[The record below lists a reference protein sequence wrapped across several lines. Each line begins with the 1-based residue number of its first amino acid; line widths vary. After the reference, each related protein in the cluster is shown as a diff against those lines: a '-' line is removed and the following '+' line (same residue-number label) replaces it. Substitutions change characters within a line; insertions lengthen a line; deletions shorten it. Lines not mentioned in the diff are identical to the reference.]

1 MANME
6 RVFNFSAGPSAIP
19 EAVLLQAQ
27 KDLFN
32 YPGAGCSVLEM
43 SHRSAA
49 FQEIVDRAE
58 AALRRIMD
66 IPDDYAVLFMQGG
79 ATLQFSAV
87 AMNLAKRGGKAAY
100 AVTGQFSKKAF
111 NEGKRWADAV
121 KIADSSDANF
131 SYIPDIL
138 EEMVPQDAAY
148 LHICANNTIYGTT
161 WWRKPQT
168 GKVPLVADWSSAIL
182 GARIKVTDHDLIYAG
197 AQKNMGPSGMAVV
210 IAKRSLID
218 RDIDPVV
225 PVMLNYKVAMDNG
238 SMYNTPPCFSIYM
251 AGLMYEWVEKN
262 GGVAAMEQR
271 NHDRAAELYGYIDN
285 SAVFRNPVRPCDRS
299 ITNVTFTLPDPEATD
314 AFLKMAKGRG
324 MINLKG
330 HRSVGG
336 CRASMYNG
344 LPDEACGALI
354 ACMKDFE
361 AGKRE

>member
-1 MANME
+1 ME

-19 EAVLLQAQ
+19 EDVLQKAQ

-43 SHRSAA
+43 SHRSAS
-49 FQEIVDRAE
+49 FQEIIDNAE
-58 AALRRIMD
+58 ATLRRIMN
-66 IPDDYAVLFMQGG
+66 IPEDYAVLFMQGG

-87 AMNLAKRGGKAAY
+87 AMNLAKQGQKAAY

-111 NEGKRWADAV
+111 AEGKRWADAV

-131 SYIPDIL
+131 SYIPDIT
-138 EEMVPQDAAY
+138 EDMVPQDAAY
-148 LHICANNTIYGTT
+148 FHICANNTIYGTT
-161 WWRKPQT
+161 WWRKPQI
-168 GKVPLVADWSSAIL
+168 GKVPFVADWSSAIL
-182 GARIKVTDHDLIYAG
+182 GAQIKVEDHDLIYAG

-210 IAKRSLID
+210 IAKKSLID
-218 RDIDPVV
+218 REIDPVV
-225 PVMLNYKVAMDNG
+225 PIMLNYKVAMDNG

-251 AGLMYEWVEKN
+251 AGLMFEWVEAN
-262 GGVAAMEQR
+262 GGVAAMEKR
-271 NHDRAAELYGYIDN
+271 NHDRAARLYEYIDN
-285 SAVFRNPVRPCDRS
+285 SKTFNNPVRPCDRS
-299 ITNVTFTLPDPEATD
+299 ITNVTFTLPTQEDTD
-314 AFLKMAKGRG
+314 AFLKMTKSRG

-344 LPDEACGALI
+344 LPDAACETLI
-354 ACMKDFE
+354 ECMKDFE

>member
-1 MANME
+1 ME

-19 EAVLLQAQ
+19 EDVLLKAQ

-43 SHRSAA
+43 SHRSAS
-49 FQEIVDRAE
+49 FQAIIDNAE
-58 AALRRIMD
+58 ATLRRIMN
-66 IPDDYAVLFMQGG
+66 IPEDYAVLFMQGG

-87 AMNLAKRGGKAAY
+87 AMNLAKQGQKAAY

-111 NEGKRWADAV
+111 AEGKRWADAV

-131 SYIPDIL
+131 SYIPDITAD
-138 EEMVPQDAAY
+138 MVPQDAAY
-148 LHICANNTIYGTT
+148 FHICANNTIYGTT

-168 GKVPLVADWSSAIL
+168 GAVPFVADWSSAIL
-182 GARIKVTDHDLIYAG
+182 GANINVADHDLIYAG

-210 IAKRSLID
+210 IAKKSLID
-218 RDIDPVV
+218 REIDPVV
-225 PVMLNYKVAMDNG
+225 PIMLNYKVAMDNG

-251 AGLMYEWVEKN
+251 AGLMFEWVEQN
-262 GGVAAMEQR
+262 GGVAAMEKR
-271 NHDRAAELYGYIDN
+271 NHDRAAKLYEYIDN
-285 SAVFRNPVRPCDRS
+285 SKTFNNPVRPCDRS
-299 ITNVTFTLPDPEATD
+299 ITNVTFTLPTQEDTD
-314 AFLKMAKGRG
+314 AFLKMTKGRG

-344 LPDEACGALI
+344 LPDAACEALI
-354 ACMKDFE
+354 ECMKDFE
-361 AGKRE
+361 AGKRA